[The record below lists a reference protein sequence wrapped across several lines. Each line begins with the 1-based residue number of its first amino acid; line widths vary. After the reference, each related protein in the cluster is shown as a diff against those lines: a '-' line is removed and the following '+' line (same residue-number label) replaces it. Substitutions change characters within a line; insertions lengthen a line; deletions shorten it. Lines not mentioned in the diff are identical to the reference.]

1 MELAFSTRMLRTLC
15 QDHEEAVNR
24 IGAPAADVLRT
35 RLADLRAATYLAE
48 LPAGRPAVLDG
59 EPPRLRFEL
68 CDGWALLL
76 SVAHQSVPRTE
87 DGELDVTKVRRVLVQ
102 GISR

>member
-1 MELAFSTRMLRTLC
+1 MLRTLC
-15 QDHEEAVNR
+15 RDYEEAVKM

-68 CDGWALLL
+68 RDGWSLLV
-76 SVAHQSVPRTE
+76 SVAHQSVPRTK

-102 GISR
+102 EIRR